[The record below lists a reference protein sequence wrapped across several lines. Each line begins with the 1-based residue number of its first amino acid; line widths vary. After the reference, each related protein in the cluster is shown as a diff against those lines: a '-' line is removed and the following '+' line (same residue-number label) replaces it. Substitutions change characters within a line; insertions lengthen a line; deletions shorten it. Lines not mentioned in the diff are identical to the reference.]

1 MHLSPEPLSYE
12 PGCFLNK
19 WIEKFEIGKSIEIKG
34 TDEGLGLM
42 IYLNTEKGK
51 RLLADEGYGITQL
64 VSLLLQIDN
73 SIPLEARQIPTVLFK
88 KDSLDCNL
96 SCRYQP
102 HTICVEEPEVH
113 LHPKYQSLLAEM
125 FVEAYLKYNIHFII
139 ETHSEYLI
147 RKLQVMVADKD
158 SSLTSNDV
166 SLNYVEKDEK
176 GVSHNRQIK
185 IQEDGRLD
193 RAFGKGF
200 YDEAGC
206 LSRQLFIL
214 NE

>member
-1 MHLSPEPLSYE
+1 
-12 PGCFLNK
+12 
-19 WIEKFEIGKSIEIKG
+19 
-34 TDEGLGLM
+34 
-42 IYLNTEKGK
+42 
-51 RLLADEGYGITQL
+51 
-64 VSLLLQIDN
+64 
-73 SIPLEARQIPTVLFK
+73 
-88 KDSLDCNL
+88 
-96 SCRYQP
+96 
-102 HTICVEEPEVH
+102 
-113 LHPKYQSLLAEM
+113 M
-125 FVEAYLKYNIHFII
+125 FVEAYKKYNIHFII

-193 RAFGKGF
+193 RSFGKGF